1 METASAGEYIAL
13 VVRLQMAAD
22 GSWQLYVDGTTKTET
37 IALVPATV
45 IIRLWK
51 SGQRGAMRGTLQ
63 VAGDDLVAPFHCNS
77 QLIDLIRRSLLGGS
91 SANVP

>member
-1 METASAGEYIAL
+1 MEPASAGEYIAL
-13 VVRLQMAAD
+13 VVRLQAADD
-22 GSWQLYVDGTTKTET
+22 GSWQLHIDGTAKAQT
-37 IALVPATV
+37 ITLAPTTL

-63 VAGDDLVAPFHCNS
+63 IAGDDLVAPFQCNS
-77 QLIDLIRRSLLGGS
+77 QLIELIRTSLFGGS